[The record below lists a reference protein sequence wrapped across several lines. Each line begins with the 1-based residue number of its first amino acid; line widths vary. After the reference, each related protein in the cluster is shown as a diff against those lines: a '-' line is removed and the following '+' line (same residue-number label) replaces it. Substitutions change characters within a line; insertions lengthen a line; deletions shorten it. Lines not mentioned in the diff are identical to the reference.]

1 MGSYG
6 NQMGSYRIQLG
17 LNNSIPMDWVGIG
30 NIEVFQLS
38 PVGSFQEFNPN
49 GLDWDWIGLGEWI
62 GIEQF
67 NPNGLGWDW

>member
-1 MGSYG
+1 MDWIGIGLDWG
-6 NQMGSYRIQLG
+6 NGLG

-49 GLDWDWIGLGEWI
+49 GLDWDWIGL
-62 GIEQF
+62 
-67 NPNGLGWDW
+67 D